1 MSEGCSLGQ
10 GRHADSLTG
19 GPSRGRKIAGACLG
33 VDLSGKGLTA
43 GLTWFQTTLEPS

>member
-10 GRHADSLTG
+10 GRHVDSRTG
-19 GPSRGRKIAGACLG
+19 GPSRGRKIAGACIG

-43 GLTWFQTTLEPS
+43 GLTRFRTTLEPS